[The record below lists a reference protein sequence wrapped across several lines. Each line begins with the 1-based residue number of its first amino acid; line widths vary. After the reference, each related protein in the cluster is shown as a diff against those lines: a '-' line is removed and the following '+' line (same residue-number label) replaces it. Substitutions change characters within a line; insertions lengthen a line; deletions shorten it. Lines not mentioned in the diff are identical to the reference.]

1 MPLPRLQW
9 GLPDAVPP
17 NATGAWGCRA
27 IVTQD
32 GHVDLV
38 PDRVD
43 QQGSAVICDLLDSQF
58 PPAKLTESLAALL
71 RSGQMSTRR
80 RERFELYESATI
92 TVAADTFAS
101 AGYCYVAAWTTTCAS
116 GSDRPDS

>member
-1 MPLPRLQW
+1 MPIPRLQW

-17 NATGAWGCRA
+17 DATGAWGCRA

-32 GHVDLV
+32 GHVDLL
-38 PDRVD
+38 PDRAD
-43 QQGSAVICDLLDSQF
+43 QRGSAVICDLLDSQF
-58 PPAKLTESLAALL
+58 PPAKLTESLAVLL

-80 RERFELYESATI
+80 RERFELYESATL